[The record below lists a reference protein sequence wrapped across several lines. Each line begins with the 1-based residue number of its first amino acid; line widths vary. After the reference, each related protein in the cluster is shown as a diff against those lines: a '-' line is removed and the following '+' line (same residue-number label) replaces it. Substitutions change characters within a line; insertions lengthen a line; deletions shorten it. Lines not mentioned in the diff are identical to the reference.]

1 MGLEGNFW
9 KKKSI
14 DGDWIKRNEAKDRM
28 YGDKK
33 DSYDYLMDDDSIY
46 EEFLKTGGIPL
57 VGIFAKELEEI
68 DEDDKASYEDSK
80 SRDQEIDDM
89 IAASN
94 YRISELW
101 DSSDLGKYTINTPT
115 IDKQKEDLSAKDMEI
130 FDENEFEESLN
141 AFNKTVKDGDPIK
154 EETNAEIKR
163 IMQQMELEW

>member
-1 MGLEGNFW
+1 MRKSLEMRRHKNLDAFNEIDEMNW
-9 KKKSI
+9 KS
-14 DGDWIKRNEAKDRM
+14 GQTNNNQSRAEALREVRELL
-28 YGDKK
+28 
-33 DSYDYLMDDDSIY
+33 DSYG
-46 EEFLKTGGIPL
+46 FL
-57 VGIFAKELEEI
+57 I

-80 SRDQEIDDM
+80 SQDQEIDDM

-115 IDKQKEDLSAKDMEI
+115 IDKQEEDLSAKDMEI
-130 FDENEFEESLN
+130 FDENEFEKSLN
-141 AFNKTVKDGDPIK
+141 AFNKTAKDGDPIK